1 MTGHEL
7 ESSFGTIG
15 ISSFVIE
22 KYLLVWLNSN
32 WRPLDTF
39 IKAYNSKLRHLSC
52 TCTRL
57 LLI

>member
-22 KYLLVWLNSN
+22 LETTGHFYKGLQLQITTLELYMYQIIAYLTTQES
-32 WRPLDTF
+32 
-39 IKAYNSKLRHLSC
+39 
-52 TCTRL
+52 
-57 LLI
+57 